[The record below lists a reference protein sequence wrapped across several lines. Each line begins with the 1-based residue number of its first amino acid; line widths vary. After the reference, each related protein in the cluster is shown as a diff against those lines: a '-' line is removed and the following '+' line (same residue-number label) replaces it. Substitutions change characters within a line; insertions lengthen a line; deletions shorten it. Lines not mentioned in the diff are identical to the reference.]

1 MAAQVDDLTPATEFL
16 HGSESVVYPD
26 AGYRGIEQRIE
37 IKGRENESRVTM
49 CPGKRRVLPGTPEAR
64 MDDFV
69 ETAKANFC
77 AKVEHPFRVI
87 KRQFVTQKTWPWAC
101 SLTVHA

>member
-37 IKGRENESRVTM
+37 MKGRVTSSGSL
-49 CPGKRRVLPGTPEAR
+49 CTRQAASAAR
-64 MDDFV
+64 
-69 ETAKANFC
+69 
-77 AKVEHPFRVI
+77 
-87 KRQFVTQKTWPWAC
+87 
-101 SLTVHA
+101 HARGSNG